1 MAWGQLCH
9 TRMNGSFDSPHR
21 GGAVRRFMFLLLI
34 VVFCSFAPVLD
45 ANNHVV
51 TAQSATEITLE
62 EAEIL
67 IYLLPA
73 AQTTRSQGMD
83 IGWELQTSSKL
94 DQNDFY
100 VFWVVNNKR
109 QNVHGSNTIGYYG
122 VNKHTADIWSM
133 DQGEFVSA
141 TELDGVQALVRR
153 AHSITETVIQKYRH
167 LRP

>member
-1 MAWGQLCH
+1 MRKL
-9 TRMNGSFDSPHR
+9 TFPS
-21 GGAVRRFMFLLLI
+21 LI
-34 VVFCSFAPVLD
+34 VALCAFSSMSGAS
-45 ANNHVV
+45 NHVA
-51 TAQSATEITLE
+51 TTQSATEITQE

-100 VFWVVNNKR
+100 IFWVINNKR
-109 QNVHGSNTIGYYG
+109 QNVHGSNTIGYYA
-122 VNKHTADIWSM
+122 VNKHTADVWSM
-133 DQGEFVSA
+133 DQNEFVSA
-141 TELDGVQALVRR
+141 TELDGVRALVRKT
-153 AHSITETVIQKYRH
+153 HSITDPVIQKYHH